1 MHNSD
6 ETGYEKRARAG
17 LIPYMRV
24 DGVLHYLMMVSSD
37 PKFGG
42 PRPMISKGKIEPME
56 GVLDAA
62 IREAE
67 EELGLKRRNIRH
79 GTIIDVADERVVLH
93 SGAYYLTLFAC
104 EVMDKYDFGKW
115 CDETEYILWMTLD
128 EFRDSGRRDHV
139 KYVELLEAKIREEEA
154 EDELS

>member
-24 DGVLHYLMMVSSD
+24 GSTLQYLMMVSSD

-56 GVLDAA
+56 GTLDAA

-67 EELGLKRRNIRH
+67 EELGLKKRNIRE
-79 GTIIDVADERVVLH
+79 GSIRDLADERVVLH
-93 SGAYYLTLFAC
+93 SGAYSLTLFSC
-104 EVMDKYDFGKW
+104 EIIDRYDFGKW
-115 CDETEYILWMTLD
+115 CDETEYITWMTLE
-128 EFRDSGRRDHV
+128 EFREHGRKDHV
-139 KYVELLEAKIREEEA
+139 KYVELLEAQVK
-154 EDELS
+154 DEVMS